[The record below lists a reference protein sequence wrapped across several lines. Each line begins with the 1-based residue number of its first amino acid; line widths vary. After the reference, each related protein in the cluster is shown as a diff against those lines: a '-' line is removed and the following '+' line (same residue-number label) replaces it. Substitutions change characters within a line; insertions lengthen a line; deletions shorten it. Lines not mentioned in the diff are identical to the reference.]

1 MTGSGAGGPPAT
13 RAQRCSES
21 PTMPLDKIIQPDHVL
36 CNAMARSKK
45 HCLEILSE
53 LLVRSIPDIANEVI
67 FENLIE
73 RERLGCT
80 SLDRGA
86 AFPHCRIDG
95 IDTSKAALIKLSEPI
110 DFDAADGEPVDL
122 VFGMIL
128 PVELNDSHYA
138 DIKLVTQVMSNES
151 LRERLRN
158 MNSSSDLY
166 DALLAAA
173 APAAKATTSCQ
184 TDCA

>member
-1 MTGSGAGGPPAT
+1 
-13 RAQRCSES
+13 
-21 PTMPLDKIIQPDHVL
+21 MPIENIIQPDRVL

-80 SLDRGA
+80 SLEKGV
-86 AFPHCRIDG
+86 AFPHCRVDG
-95 IDTSKAALIKLSEPI
+95 IEDSTAAFIKLSEPI
-110 DFDAADGEPVDL
+110 DFDAGDGEPVDL

-128 PVELNDSHYA
+128 PLDVDASHHS
-138 DIKLVTQVMSNES
+138 DIKLVTQVLSDDE
-151 LRERLRN
+151 LREQLRG

-166 DALLAAA
+166 RVLIEAA
-173 APAAKATTSCQ
+173 APAAIATSCQ
-184 TDCA
+184 THCA